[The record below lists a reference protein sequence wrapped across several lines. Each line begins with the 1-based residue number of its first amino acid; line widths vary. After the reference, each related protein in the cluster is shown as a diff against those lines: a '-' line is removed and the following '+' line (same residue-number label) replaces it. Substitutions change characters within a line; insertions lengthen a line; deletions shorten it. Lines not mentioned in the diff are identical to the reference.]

1 MAGGDNLVAAYHTR
15 RIEMSKQRLMILVVV
30 LLISAVY
37 LAQAGLA
44 LAVPPERI
52 TIETGGTFVLAE
64 CDGFDVVDEYS
75 GRLTVTEF
83 YDQNGELVRLTLQQF
98 DHDRIYNSVTGFSV
112 SSRFAFNQTVYPEEG
127 EVYIRGLAFNITVPG
142 YGIVF
147 FDSGLGVF
155 YNVDGQWVLVKF
167 AGNYQ
172 PDTELLC
179 EAMDQ

>member
-1 MAGGDNLVAAYHTR
+1 MIKRRLV
-15 RIEMSKQRLMILVVV
+15 ILVVV
-30 LLISAVY
+30 FLFSVVY
-37 LAQAGLA
+37 MAQAGLA
-44 LAVPPERI
+44 LARPPERI
-52 TIETGGTFVLAE
+52 TIETGGTFVLAQ
-64 CDGFDVVDEYS
+64 CDGFDVMDEFS

-83 YDQNGELVRLTLQQF
+83 YDQNGDLVRLTFQQF

-112 SSRFAFNQTVYPEEG
+112 SSRSAVNQTLYPDEG
-127 EVYIRGLAFNITVPG
+127 EIYIRGIAFNITVPG

-155 YNVDGQWVLVKF
+155 YNVEGQWVLVKF

>member
-1 MAGGDNLVAAYHTR
+1 MNNR
-15 RIEMSKQRLMILVVV
+15 RVVILVVA
-30 LLISAVY
+30 LLLAAWY
-37 LAQAGLA
+37 LVGIGVA
-44 LAVPPERI
+44 LAIPPERF
-52 TIETGGTFVLAE
+52 TIPTSGTFVLAE
-64 CDGFDVVDEYS
+64 CDGFDVMDEFS

-83 YDQNGELVRLTLQQF
+83 YDQNGELVRLTFQQF

-112 SSRFAFNQTVYPEEG
+112 SSRFVVNQTLYPDAG
-127 EVYIRGLAFNITVPG
+127 ELYIRGLAFNITVPG

-155 YNVDGQWVLVKF
+155 YNVEGQWVLVKF

-179 EAMDQ
+179 AAMDQ